1 MTFTDFVDRMAKE
14 AESAWRRYL
23 RRTPTYARGAM

>member
-1 MTFTDFVDRMAKE
+1 MAFEDFVDWMAKE
-14 AESAWRRYL
+14 AQSAWHRFL